1 MASEASELA
10 DKLTNGFLGRL
21 ADDLVGGDGFETI
34 PHQFGDSGQGGR
46 GGGHGQW
53 FRK

>member
-1 MASEASELA
+1 MVSQASELV
-10 DKLTNGFLGRL
+10 DKLTNGLLGGL
-21 ADDLVGGDGFETI
+21 SNALVDGDGFKII